1 MGFVGHFLVNF
12 DTRELET
19 TACAFL
25 ILGSGIAGLYTAHTA
40 SRFWSDVVV
49 LTKRGIDD
57 TATERA
63 QGGIAAAVG
72 PSDSPVLHYEDTL
85 TAGAGLC
92 DAAATRILVTEG
104 PARVEELIRL
114 GARFDRA
121 NGLFDLT
128 REGAHTRR
136 RILHAAGDATGAEIQ
151 RVLSSAVRENPR
163 VTVLENHF
171 LVDLL
176 VTNDVCWGVLAWD
189 AAREKLRVFRAPV
202 VVLAT
207 GGAGQVYRDTTNPR
221 VVTGDGVA
229 AAYRAGAEVMDME
242 FVQFHPTVLALRG
255 APRFLISEAVRGEGG
270 ILLNSKGERFMLRY
284 HHLGELAPRDVV
296 VRAILQE
303 LAAEG
308 GEHVYLSLAHLEP
321 QKVRERFPTITRR
334 LRAYGLD
341 LATDLIP
348 VAPAAH
354 YLMGGVKTGLYGET
368 NLKGLYACGETACAG
383 IHGANRLAS
392 NSLLDGLVFG
402 GKIVEHARCYRPE
415 AVETIAVNE
424 GLEPAEG
431 LDVAALRAE
440 LKAMMQER
448 VGPVRTAEGLQ
459 AVLRRFEEWEYL
471 RRKEARTPELMEFR
485 NIFDV
490 AELIAETA
498 LMRTE
503 SRGAHLRADYPES
516 RERWKRH
523 IILRRQV

>member
-1 MGFVGHFLVNF
+1 MGRYLVNF
-12 DTRELET
+12 DSRELE
-19 TACAFL
+19 ASEAAFL

-72 PSDSPVLHYEDTL
+72 PRDSPVLHYEDTL
-85 TAGAGLC
+85 MAGAGLC
-92 DAAATRILVTEG
+92 DPAAARILVTEG

-121 NGLFDLT
+121 DGRLDLT

-136 RILHAAGDATGAEIQ
+136 RILHASGDATGAEIQ

-163 VTVLENHF
+163 ISVLENHF
-171 LVDLL
+171 VVDLL
-176 VTNDVCWGVLAWD
+176 TTKGVCWGVLAWD
-189 AAREKLRVFRAPV
+189 AVQEKLRVFRSRI

-221 VVTGDGVA
+221 VVTGDGIAV
-229 AAYRAGAEVMDME
+229 AYRAAAEVMDME
-242 FVQFHPTVLALRG
+242 FVQFHPTALALKG

-270 ILLNSKGERFMLRY
+270 VLINSRGERFMLRY
-284 HHLGELAPRDVV
+284 HPLAELAPRDVV
-296 VRAILQE
+296 VRAILKE
-303 LAAEG
+303 LAAS
-308 GEHVYLSLAHLEP
+308 GEEVVYLSLAHLEP
-321 QKVRERFPTITRR
+321 QKVRERFPTITQQ
-334 LRAYGLD
+334 LSTYGLD
-341 LATDLIP
+341 LATNPIP

-354 YLMGGVKTGLYGET
+354 YFMGGVKTGLYGET
-368 NLKGLYACGETACAG
+368 NIRGLYACGETACAG

-402 GKIVEHARCYRPE
+402 GKIVEHARFFLPE
-415 AVETIAVNE
+415 DVETVAVS
-424 GLEPAEG
+424 EG
-431 LDVAALRAE
+431 LDPAPGLEVAQLKEE
-440 LKAMMQER
+440 LQSLMQER
-448 VGPVRTAEGLQ
+448 VGPVRTAEGL
-459 AVLRRFEEWEYL
+459 AAALKRFEEWEHL
-471 RRKEARTPELMEFR
+471 RRKEATTPEMMEFR
-485 NIFDV
+485 NMFDV

-503 SRGAHLRADYPES
+503 SRGAHYRADYPES
-516 RERWKRH
+516 RERWRKH
-523 IILRRQV
+523 IILRRQVD